1 MRHTLSQLT
10 GLCTVVAGVVLALL
24 AFSPPERASAHGAG
38 HCAGGER
45 LVAGHARLDTPHWHH
60 A

>member
-10 GLCTVVAGVVLALL
+10 GLAVVAGLVLGLL
-24 AFSPPERASAHGAG
+24 AFSPPERACAHGAG
-38 HCAGGER
+38 HGAGGER
-45 LVAGHARLDTPHWHH
+45 LVGLDTPHWHH